1 MGLKAYRFSISWP
14 RIMPTGQGKVSEDG
28 LRFYDELIDELI
40 HHEIEP
46 WVTLY
51 HWDLPLAIQVEQD
64 GWLNKEIAN
73 HFEQY
78 ARVCFERFGN
88 RVKRWIT
95 LNEPWVVAILG
106 YGLGTFAPGI
116 KSNSDPYL
124 AGHHLLIAHA
134 QAVSCYRKEFQ
145 ETQQGL
151 IGITNNC
158 DWREPLTEKQEDI
171 AAAERAI
178 EFILA
183 WFTDPIYLGH
193 YPASMVERLGQKLPL
208 FSEVE
213 IELIKGSTDFFGLN
227 HYTTLFAA
235 EAQGSGHKDPVY
247 GNDGLSEDQNVQ
259 LSVDPSW
266 NVTAMHWAVVP
277 WGCQKLLEW
286 ISKRYDRPTIYITE
300 NGCAYADEVVAGK
313 VNDIARINYYQ
324 QYLSCCLAAIEKG
337 VLLKGYFAWSL
348 MDNFEWASGYEKRF
362 GLHYVNFETLERI
375 PKQSALWYEKV
386 ILDNTIE
393 ARKDS

>member
-1 MGLKAYRFSISWP
+1 M
-14 RIMPTGQGKVSEDG
+14 
-28 LRFYDELIDELI
+28 RFYDELIDELI

-145 ETQQGL
+145 ETQQ
-151 IGITNNC
+151 
-158 DWREPLTEKQEDI
+158 
-171 AAAERAI
+171 
-178 EFILA
+178 
-183 WFTDPIYLGH
+183 
-193 YPASMVERLGQKLPL
+193 
-208 FSEVE
+208 
-213 IELIKGSTDFFGLN
+213 
-227 HYTTLFAA
+227 
-235 EAQGSGHKDPVY
+235 
-247 GNDGLSEDQNVQ
+247 
-259 LSVDPSW
+259 
-266 NVTAMHWAVVP
+266 
-277 WGCQKLLEW
+277 
-286 ISKRYDRPTIYITE
+286 
-300 NGCAYADEVVAGK
+300 
-313 VNDIARINYYQ
+313 
-324 QYLSCCLAAIEKG
+324 
-337 VLLKGYFAWSL
+337 
-348 MDNFEWASGYEKRF
+348 
-362 GLHYVNFETLERI
+362 
-375 PKQSALWYEKV
+375 
-386 ILDNTIE
+386 
-393 ARKDS
+393 